1 MADSQISK
9 NNIIKNNLKYFLQ
22 SFVIILS
29 IFISCSKEEETRIF
43 TVTTNAIPSEGGT
56 VTLETTELTT
66 GEYEWGDIAH
76 VKAKPS
82 DGYIF
87 SSWSGN
93 TRTGGNQDGNPGEAH
108 LEKYTSIDM
117 RCYDSSNCTFDIIIN
132 GHFIKE

>member
-9 NNIIKNNLKYFLQ
+9 TNIIKNNLKYFLQ

-93 TRTGGNQDGNPGEAH
+93 TRNGGNQDGNPGEAH

>member
-1 MADSQISK
+1 MK
-9 NNIIKNNLKYFLQ
+9 KLLFL
-22 SFVIILS
+22 FLIIL
-29 IFISCSKEEETRIF
+29 ISCSKEEETRIF

-132 GHFIKE
+132 GHFVKE

>member
-1 MADSQISK
+1 MLMEILLRKTSRVMK
-9 NNIIKNNLKYFLQ
+9 KLLFL
-22 SFVIILS
+22 FVLVL
-29 IFISCSKEEETRIF
+29 ISCSKEEETRIF
-43 TVTTNAIPSEGGT
+43 TVTTNAIPFEGGT

-82 DGYIF
+82 NGYIF

-93 TRTGGNQDGNPGEAH
+93 TRTGGNQDGNPGVAH

-132 GHFIKE
+132 GHFVKE

>member
-1 MADSQISK
+1 MKKLLFLFALILISY
-9 NNIIKNNLKYFLQ
+9 N
-22 SFVIILS
+22 
-29 IFISCSKEEETRIF
+29 KEEETKIF
-43 TVTTNAIPSEGGT
+43 TVTTNAIPFEGGT
-56 VTLETTELTT
+56 DTLETTELTT
-66 GEYEWGDIAH
+66 AEYEWGDVAL

-93 TRTGGNQDGNPGEAH
+93 TRIGGSQVGNPGVAH

-117 RCYDSSNCTFDIIIN
+117 RCYDSSNCKFDIIIN

>member
-1 MADSQISK
+1 MLLEILLRKTSRVMK
-9 NNIIKNNLKYFLQ
+9 KLLFL
-22 SFVIILS
+22 FVLVL
-29 IFISCSKEEETRIF
+29 ISCSKEEETRIF

-93 TRTGGNQDGNPGEAH
+93 TRTGGSQVGNPGAAH

-132 GHFIKE
+132 GHFVKE

>member
-1 MADSQISK
+1 MK
-9 NNIIKNNLKYFLQ
+9 KLLFLFLII
-22 SFVIILS
+22 I
-29 IFISCSKEEETRIF
+29 ISCSKEEETRIF

-66 GEYEWGDIAH
+66 SEYEWGDIAH

-93 TRTGGNQDGNPGEAH
+93 TRTGGSQVGNPGVAH

-132 GHFIKE
+132 GHFVKE

>member
-1 MADSQISK
+1 
-9 NNIIKNNLKYFLQ
+9 LKKLLFL
-22 SFVIILS
+22 FLIIL
-29 IFISCSKEEETRIF
+29 ISCSKEEETRIF

-93 TRTGGNQDGNPGEAH
+93 TRTGGNQDGTPGENH
-108 LEKYTSIDM
+108 IEKYTSIDM

-132 GHFIKE
+132 AHFIKK

>member
-1 MADSQISK
+1 MGKTVEELLEWEKTEHRYNMIQKVLPYFKKYANESDSIP
-9 NNIIKNNLKYFLQ
+9 II
-22 SFVIILS
+22 V
-29 IFISCSKEEETRIF
+29 
-43 TVTTNAIPSEGGT
+43 G
-56 VTLETTELTT
+56 
-66 GEYEWGDIAH
+66 GDIAH

-82 DGYIF
+82 NGYIF

-93 TRTGGNQDGNPGEAH
+93 TRTGGNQDGNPGVAH

>member
-1 MADSQISK
+1 MLLEILLRKTSK
-9 NNIIKNNLKYFLQ
+9 VMKKLLFL
-22 SFVIILS
+22 FVLVL
-29 IFISCSKEEETRIF
+29 ISCIKEEETRIF

-93 TRTGGNQDGNPGEAH
+93 TRTGGSQVGNPGEAH

-132 GHFIKE
+132 GHFVKE

>member
-1 MADSQISK
+1 MLLEILLRKTSRVMK
-9 NNIIKNNLKYFLQ
+9 KLLFL
-22 SFVIILS
+22 FVLVL
-29 IFISCSKEEETRIF
+29 ISCSKEEETRIF

-93 TRTGGNQDGNPGEAH
+93 TRTGGSQVGNPGAAH

>member
-1 MADSQISK
+1 MK
-9 NNIIKNNLKYFLQ
+9 KLLFL
-22 SFVIILS
+22 FVLIL
-29 IFISCSKEEETRIF
+29 ISCSKEEETRIF
-43 TVTTNAIPSEGGT
+43 TVTTNAIPSEGGI

-93 TRTGGNQDGNPGEAH
+93 TRTGGSQVGNPGAAH

-132 GHFIKE
+132 GHFVKAVSYTHLTLPTKA